1 LGEDQAKNGLT
12 SPVVVAVSITI
23 GLLHEG
29 GLSSLTTDA
38 CSHPPCCVGD
48 QPVGVGY
55 GGATL
60 DHQIGKAPPVR
71 RAGDRDKHMGIS
83 PARFVALATRAM
95 PWKRD
100 A

>member
-29 GLSSLTTDA
+29 GGLSSLTTDA
-38 CSHPPCCVGD
+38 CSHPPCCTGD

-60 DHQIGKAPPVR
+60 GPSDRQRGTYAP
-71 RAGDRDKHMGIS
+71 G
-83 PARFVALATRAM
+83 
-95 PWKRD
+95 
-100 A
+100 